1 MIPYVACVEGNEPK
15 TNQPITMKYAKQPNQ
30 PDWFQSDE
38 SKLYES
44 ATSGAHF
51 LNGWYEFDDRADAL
65 DLIGKA
71 FDSQSF
77 LDRFTPHTDGE
88 IYEFDQFT
96 TESMETAVDSDG
108 YVLKDNAKPA
118 SLAAMIDAE
127 SPF

>member
-1 MIPYVACVEGNEPK
+1 
-15 TNQPITMKYAKQPNQ
+15 MKYAKQSNR

-44 ATSGAHF
+44 ATSGSSPF
-51 LNGWYEFDDRADAL
+51 NEWYEFDTRADAFA
-65 DLIGKA
+65 LIGNT

-77 LDRFTPHTDGE
+77 MDHFTPHTDGE

-108 YVLKDNAKPA
+108 YVLKDDAKPA

>member
-1 MIPYVACVEGNEPK
+1 
-15 TNQPITMKYAKQPNQ
+15 MKYAQQSTK

-44 ATSGAHF
+44 ATSGSSPF
-51 LNGWYEFDDRADAL
+51 NEWYEFDDRADAF

-88 IYEFDQFT
+88 IYDFDQFT
-96 TESMETAVDSDG
+96 PESVETADDSDG
-108 YVLKDNAKPA
+108 YVLKDDAKPA
-118 SLAAMIDAE
+118 TLAEIIDAE